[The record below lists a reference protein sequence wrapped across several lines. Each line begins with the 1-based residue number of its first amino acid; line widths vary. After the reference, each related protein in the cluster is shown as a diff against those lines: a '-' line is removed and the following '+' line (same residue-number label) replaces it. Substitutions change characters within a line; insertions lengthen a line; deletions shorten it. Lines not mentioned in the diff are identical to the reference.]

1 MMRLLTLKSVNIV
14 ANLFFILNQ
23 VNCFSPKT
31 TQQII
36 KRNFIS
42 ERPTSKYDLLPLRL
56 SAKSNDESRRK
67 TRPQTKRVDRDWTYV
82 EENGDIYK
90 GKGSIEVKI
99 FQPNNDIKGYVF
111 FMHGFSQYTEAYC
124 NILQKVA
131 DYANVAVFSVDTG
144 ITSRIVFG
152 ELLSKPFA
160 LIKDG
165 NRAQFVL
172 QRALSEDTKQCIH
185 MLQDGK
191 FDTIL
196 KSETNIDRKIPVGI
210 AGHSMGGG
218 LSFEVAAEFPQY
230 INYIFAMAPLAG
242 VPQFD
247 PIQKGVQIQTVDN
260 SMLLAGSWDFIAK
273 SKNVEDIAME
283 SNKNIKYSSIFLN
296 IERGLHTG
304 FEDELVITNIPL
316 DRILG
321 VLIDFGSTID
331 KLVLLVLVELLSV
344 NTGQLECAE
353 LSMKFFFEKMAKG
366 QSVTLEDA
374 YNYLQD
380 NIKTE
385 QAKKFKMTYPCDYEQ

>member
-1 MMRLLTLKSVNIV
+1 MRLLTLKSVNIV

-23 VNCFSPKT
+23 VNSFSPTT

-42 ERPTSKYDLLPLRL
+42 ERPTSKYDPLTLPLRL
-56 SAKSNDESRRK
+56 SAKSNDESRRE
-67 TRPQTKRVDRDWTYV
+67 TRPQTITLDRDWTYI

-99 FQPNNDIKGYVF
+99 FQPNNDIKGHVF
-111 FMHGFSQYTEAYC
+111 FMHGFSQYTEAYS
-124 NILQKVA
+124 NTLQNVA

-144 ITSRIVFG
+144 IASRIVFG

-165 NRAQFVL
+165 NRSQFVL
-172 QRALSEDTKQCIH
+172 QRALSEDTKQCIR
-185 MLQDGK
+185 MLKDGK
-191 FDTIL
+191 FDSIL
-196 KSETNIDRKIPVGI
+196 KSEMNIDRNIPVGI

-230 INYIFAMAPLAG
+230 ITYIFAMAPLAG

-247 PIQKGVQIQTVDN
+247 PIRKGVQIQTVDN
-260 SMLLAGSWDFIAK
+260 SILLAGSWDLIAR
-273 SKNVEDIAME
+273 SKNVEAIAIE
-283 SNKNIKYSSIFLN
+283 SNKNIKDSSIFVN

-321 VLIDFGSTID
+321 ALIDFGSTLD
-331 KLVLLVLVELLSV
+331 KIVLLILVELLSV
-344 NTGQLECAE
+344 NTEQLEGTE
-353 LSMKFFFEKMAKG
+353 LLMKFFFEKMAKG
-366 QSVTLEDA
+366 QSVTLEEA
-374 YNYLQD
+374 KNYLED
-380 NIKTE
+380 NIET
-385 QAKKFKMTYPCDYEQ
+385 KKWDNQFKMTYP